1 MGVRPFLS
9 ALPSVSARS
18 LGREGFLMLCLVTQL
33 LAFFAFL
40 VKEA

>member
-1 MGVRPFLS
+1 MSIRPLLA
-9 ALPSVSARS
+9 ALPNVNARS

-33 LAFFAFL
+33 LGFLAFL